1 MKKLVSVLA
10 ALMLTLTAVAAAE
23 STPSITLPVI
33 TKPEVTEVVVTGNN
47 GEVVDKPIVV
57 APVEAEKDEASKVFV
72 EKVEQELNKLAD
84 LKKEQETKKAE
95 GTEVKKNGYI
105 FDFFANA
112 TVTTKAAAAAGI
124 KTEAKKETTAVVN
137 TTNEAGETV
146 QETKTVETPAV
157 TLEEVTTEVFGADTQ
172 LVMHEFTA
180 MAVEGYDEDVHGEV
194 TVKMNFTT
202 EYTQEQVIVMIGSF
216 DANGNLVWSTLVCP
230 VKDGMIEVTMDAET
244 LKLINEG
251 KAIAS
256 VLSAA
261 E

>member
-33 TKPEVTEVVVTGNN
+33 TKPQVEEVVVTGTN
-47 GEVVDKPIVV
+47 GEVTDKPIVI

-84 LKKEQETKKAE
+84 LKATQEEAKAA

-112 TVTTKAAAAAGI
+112 TVTTKAANAAGI
-124 KTEAKKETTAVVN
+124 KTETKVETAAVIN

-146 QETKTVETPAV
+146 QEVKVVETPAV
-157 TLEEVTTEVFGADTQ
+157 TLEQVATEVFGADTE
-172 LVMHEFTA
+172 LVMHEFTP
-180 MAVEGYDEDVHGEV
+180 MAIEGYDENAHGEV
-194 TVKMNFTT
+194 TVKMSFAAD
-202 EYTQEQVIVMIGSF
+202 YTQDKVIVMVGSF
-216 DANGNLVWSTLVCP
+216 DATGVLTWSTLVCD
-230 VKDGMIEVTMDAET
+230 VADNMIEMTMDAET
-244 LKLINEG
+244 LKLINDG

>member
-33 TKPEVTEVVVTGNN
+33 TKPQVEEVVVTGAN
-47 GEVVDKPIVV
+47 GEVTDKPIVI

-84 LKKEQETKKAE
+84 LKATQEANKAA

-112 TVTTKAAAAAGI
+112 TVTTKAANAAGI
-124 KTEAKKETTAVVN
+124 KTENKVETAAVIN

-146 QETKTVETPAV
+146 QEVKVVETPAV
-157 TLEEVTTEVFGADTQ
+157 TLEQVATEVFGADTE
-172 LVMHEFTA
+172 LVMHEFTP
-180 MAVEGYDEDVHGEV
+180 MAIEGYDENAHGEV
-194 TVKMNFTT
+194 TVKMSFAAD
-202 EYTQEQVIVMIGSF
+202 YTQDKVIVMVGSF
-216 DANGNLVWSTLVCP
+216 DATGVLTWSTLVCD
-230 VKDGMIEVTMDAET
+230 VADNMIEMTMDAET
-244 LKLINEG
+244 LKLINDG